1 MKEKLKFIGILILFF
16 FGFILIYLNLNQ
28 DLNNIKEIGQVQYF
42 SSIEIDSG
50 SITSYYIFEKNNE
63 LYYRQNIRQITI
75 NGQTEEK
82 NQKVKKIK
90 NVDELKKEI
99 EKRKKTDE
107 EFFYQKIVIKYII
120 NNKEIDEN
128 EFWNKIDKIKNKIP
142 ILSLDIFIL

>member
-128 EFWNKIDKIKNKIP
+128 EFWNKIDKIKEQ
-142 ILSLDIFIL
+142 LEV

>member
-63 LYYRQNIRQITI
+63 LYYRKNIRQITI
-75 NGQTEEK
+75 NGEIEEK
-82 NQKVKKIK
+82 NQEVKKIK
-90 NVDELKKEI
+90 NVDELKKEL
-99 EKRKKTDE
+99 EKRKKTDQ
-107 EFFYQKIVIKYII
+107 EFKYKRVSVKCFIK
-120 NNKEIDEN
+120 NKELNEK
-128 EFWNKIDKIKNKIP
+128 EFWNKLKNK
-142 ILSLDIFIL
+142 

>member
-1 MKEKLKFIGILILFF
+1 MKEKLKLIGILILFLL
-16 FGFILIYLNLNQ
+16 GFILIYLNLNQ

-90 NVDELKKEI
+90 NVDKLKKEI

-128 EFWNKIDKIKNKIP
+128 EFWNKIDKIKEQ
-142 ILSLDIFIL
+142 LEV

>member
-1 MKEKLKFIGILILFF
+1 MKEKLKFIEILILFF

-82 NQKVKKIK
+82 NQEVKKIK
-90 NVDELKKEI
+90 DVEELKKEI
-99 EKRKKTDE
+99 EKRKKTDQ
-107 EFFYQKIVIKYII
+107 EFKYIKVSIKYFIK
-120 NNKEIDEN
+120 NKELNEK
-128 EFWNKIDKIKNKIP
+128 EFWNEIIKK
-142 ILSLDIFIL
+142 

>member
-75 NGQTEEK
+75 NEQTEEK

-128 EFWNKIDKIKNKIP
+128 EFWNKIDKIKEQ
-142 ILSLDIFIL
+142 FEV

>member
-1 MKEKLKFIGILILFF
+1 MKSLRCGSFYAIFITKRANIA
-16 FGFILIYLNLNQ
+16 LNLNQ

-128 EFWNKIDKIKNKIP
+128 EFWNKIDKIKEQ
-142 ILSLDIFIL
+142 FEV

>member
-28 DLNNIKEIGQVQYF
+28 DLNNIKEIGQVQYS
-42 SSIEIDSG
+42 SSIGIDSG
-50 SITSYYIFEKNNE
+50 TITSYYIFEKNNE

-82 NQKVKKIK
+82 NQEVKKIK

-99 EKRKKTDE
+99 EKRKKIDQ
-107 EFFYQKIVIKYII
+107 EFKYIKVSIKYFIK
-120 NNKEIDEN
+120 NKELNEK
-128 EFWNKIDKIKNKIP
+128 EFWNEIIKK
-142 ILSLDIFIL
+142 

>member
-128 EFWNKIDKIKNKIP
+128 EFWNKIDKIKEQ
-142 ILSLDIFIL
+142 FEV

>member
-82 NQKVKKIK
+82 NQKVKK
-90 NVDELKKEI
+90 
-99 EKRKKTDE
+99 
-107 EFFYQKIVIKYII
+107 
-120 NNKEIDEN
+120 
-128 EFWNKIDKIKNKIP
+128 
-142 ILSLDIFIL
+142 

>member
-82 NQKVKKIK
+82 NQEVKKIK
-90 NVDELKKEI
+90 DVEELKKEI
-99 EKRKKTDE
+99 EKRKKTDQ
-107 EFFYQKIVIKYII
+107 EFKYIKVSIKYFIK
-120 NNKEIDEN
+120 NKELNEK
-128 EFWNKIDKIKNKIP
+128 EFWNEIIKK
-142 ILSLDIFIL
+142 